1 MIVQQ
6 VDFPKKMNI
15 FPIFEMPLNICF

>member
-6 VDFPKKMNI
+6 VDT
-15 FPIFEMPLNICF
+15 